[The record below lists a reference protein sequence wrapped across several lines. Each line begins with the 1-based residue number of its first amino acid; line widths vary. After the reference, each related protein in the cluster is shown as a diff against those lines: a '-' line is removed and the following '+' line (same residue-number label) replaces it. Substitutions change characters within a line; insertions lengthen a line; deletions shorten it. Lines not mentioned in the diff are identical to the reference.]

1 MNALKNERKNINE
14 AIQEIQEAREP
25 TIEKDRV
32 QPGLKENC
40 LETCVL
46 QNYNHVYQCP
56 IFEHTEE
63 NSAPTE
69 DTAGE
74 LFFSLNKNC
83 CELMSAN
90 NDLNSQEGRRDVKVV
105 ESNSLLELLKIQLC
119 TNHQVRNLVT
129 CHLLTNLIHIDNF
142 FLYNVF
148 ILIAQ
153 FAQLRNPMIS
163 LCQLPF

>member
-1 MNALKNERKNINE
+1 M
-14 AIQEIQEAREP
+14 
-25 TIEKDRV
+25 
-32 QPGLKENC
+32 
-40 LETCVL
+40 
-46 QNYNHVYQCP
+46 
-56 IFEHTEE
+56 
-63 NSAPTE
+63 E
-69 DTAGE
+69 DIVGE

-90 NDLNSQEGRRDVKVV
+90 NDLNSQEGRRDVKVA
-105 ESNSLLELLKIQLC
+105 EPNSQLELLKMQLC
-119 TNHQVRNLVT
+119 TNNQVRNLVT
-129 CHLLTNLIHIDNF
+129 CQLLTNLIYIDIF